1 MNVLKLVSAFAAAAL
16 LFAASAARAED
27 TLEKVKKAGVLKWG
41 ADPAGGAPYVF
52 FDPKDPDKI
61 IGFEVDIM
69 DKLAEHMGLKHEIVK
84 SDWAA
89 LLDNMK
95 SKRSDIVMNGVEI
108 NDDRKKVVAF
118 TEPYYVYEQQLTVRA
133 GDKDKYKSLDDLKG
147 HKIGTLSAAEA
158 NNVLKRAGFPEDDIL
173 QHDDSL
179 TPYTDLELKRC
190 DGVLQESIIAA
201 YYAGKNAKLANIEKT
216 FSPGK
221 YAVAARKEDA
231 TLLAEVDKALK
242 VMKDNGELAAIYK
255 KWAIWTDGQKTI
267 GVTEK

>member
-1 MNVLKLVSAFAAAAL
+1 MKAWTFPSVLLAAAV
-16 LFAASAARAED
+16 LFSATWARSED

-41 ADPAGGAPYVF
+41 ADPSGGAPYVF

-69 DKLAEHMGLKHEIVK
+69 DKLAEHLGVKHEIVK

-95 SKRSDIVMNGVEI
+95 SKRTDLVMNGVEI
-108 NDDRKKVVAF
+108 NEDRKKVVAF

-147 HKIGTLSAAEA
+147 HKIGTLNAAEA
-158 NNVLKRAGFPEDDIL
+158 NNVLKRAGFAEDEIL

-190 DGVLQESIIAA
+190 DAVVQESIIAA
-201 YYAGKNAKLANIEKT
+201 FYAGKNAKLFNIEKT

-221 YAVAARKEDA
+221 YGVAVRKEDA
-231 TLLAEVDKALK
+231 TLLAEVDKNLK
-242 VMKDNGELAAIYK
+242 LMKENGELAAIYK

-267 GVTEK
+267 GVGEK